1 MRRLATLLM
10 PWIVTAWTAAHGQMP
25 FVTDDAGVTPKAGIH
40 IESFDEFD
48 WLQAAA
54 TPHLRQNT
62 INGRLNVGLGN
73 GLEFDLDAPLLTI
86 YNTDAATPRKPFGI
100 GDTEFGLKWNFR
112 GAPDDTTPGA
122 SAFSGVFYIEVP
134 TGNVASGLGSG
145 LTDTWLYLVGQ
156 RTLGHQ
162 IVVHGNLGYLVT
174 GNPAT
179 GAIGLTAS
187 GHVATMSAS
196 ITRQFSPALNLGVE
210 LAGAVADV
218 RAQSREQLQAM
229 LGGTYALSDNFAL
242 ALGLIGGHFAASPQY
257 GIQIG
262 FSMDR

>member
-1 MRRLATLLM
+1 
-10 PWIVTAWTAAHGQMP
+10 MP

-62 INGRLNVGLGN
+62 LNGRLNLGLGN

-86 YNTDAATPRKPFGI
+86 YNAAAVTPRHPFGI

-112 GAPDDTTPGA
+112 GAPDDTAPGTF
-122 SAFSGVFYIEVP
+122 AFAGAFYIEVP
-134 TGNVASGLGSG
+134 TGNAATGLGSG
-145 LTDTWLYLVGQ
+145 LTDTWLYVVAQ

-162 IVVHGNLGYLVT
+162 TTVHANLGYLVT

-196 ITRQFSPALNLGVE
+196 ITRQVTPALNLGV
-210 LAGAVADV
+210 
-218 RAQSREQLQAM
+218 
-229 LGGTYALSDNFAL
+229 
-242 ALGLIGGHFAASPQY
+242 
-257 GIQIG
+257 
-262 FSMDR
+262 